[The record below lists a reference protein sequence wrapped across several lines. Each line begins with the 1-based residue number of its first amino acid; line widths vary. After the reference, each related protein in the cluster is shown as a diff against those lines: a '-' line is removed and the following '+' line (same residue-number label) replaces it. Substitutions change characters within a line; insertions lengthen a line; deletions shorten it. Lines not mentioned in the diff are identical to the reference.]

1 MSPIFELIKALSPQV
16 PSRQDRDA
24 MALSQARMARVGRE
38 FLALP
43 FDMARE
49 QYAKSVRAGLVER
62 SMIASARVE
71 HTISAMEQLTL
82 GCMARQY

>member
-1 MSPIFELIKALSPQV
+1 MTTNLNTAGNLPATFAE
-16 PSRQDRDA
+16 
-24 MALSQARMARVGRE
+24 MNRVASE

-62 SMIASARVE
+62 SIIASARFE
-71 HTISAMEQLTL
+71 HAVSALEQFTL
-82 GCMARQY
+82 GCMARRY

>member
-1 MSPIFELIKALSPQV
+1 
-16 PSRQDRDA
+16 

>member
-1 MSPIFELIKALSPQV
+1 
-16 PSRQDRDA
+16 
-24 MALSQARMARVGRE
+24 MADMNRVACD

-62 SMIASARVE
+62 SLIASARVE
-71 HTISAMEQLTL
+71 HAISAMEQLSL
-82 GCMARQY
+82 GCLARHY